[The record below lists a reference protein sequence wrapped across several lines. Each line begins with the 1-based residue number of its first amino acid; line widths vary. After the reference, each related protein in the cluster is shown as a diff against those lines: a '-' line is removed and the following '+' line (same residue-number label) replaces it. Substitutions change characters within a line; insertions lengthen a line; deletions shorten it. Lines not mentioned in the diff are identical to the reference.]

1 MSWIPLHWA
10 ENIKDPKFPSKIEAI
25 HLGSQWWCKF
35 KALIRKISP
44 WLTSRTG
51 HFDGLSVT
59 AGTFSIQS
67 RLNIYKEKRKK
78 IRQSTINSLHL
89 PQNMITLNTAAKNFI
104 DNRMPQVYKVDTL
117 KMSFLPQL
125 FMLYTLKLK
134 NPRPAYTVFRFISC
148 WWRNSQLKA
157 WTLSPLVNC
166 FMRRQVVLG
175 TRFFLF

>member
-1 MSWIPLHWA
+1 MSNPQFKSVLDSLWA
-10 ENIKDPKFPSKIEAI
+10 KNIKDPKRPSKIAAI
-25 HLGSQWWCKF
+25 HVGSQWWRKF
-35 KALIRKISP
+35 KTSIRKISP

-125 FMLYTLKLK
+125 FMLRHPQTKKSLACVYSIQVYFVLM
-134 NPRPAYTVFRFISC
+134 A
-148 WWRNSQLKA
+148 QLS
-157 WTLSPLVNC
+157 T
-166 FMRRQVVLG
+166 
-175 TRFFLF
+175 

>member
-1 MSWIPLHWA
+1 MHRTPGIYTS
-10 ENIKDPKFPSKIEAI
+10 
-25 HLGSQWWCKF
+25 
-35 KALIRKISP
+35 IRKISP

-125 FMLYTLKLK
+125 FMLRHPQTKK
-134 NPRPAYTVFRFISC
+134 S
-148 WWRNSQLKA
+148 
-157 WTLSPLVNC
+157 
-166 FMRRQVVLG
+166 
-175 TRFFLF
+175 